1 MLHTQIEVRKNGKKT
16 TDWDIVHNLDEI
28 GLDIMAAF
36 DNYVARSK
44 SPRIELFCIYVKSK
58 DPENII
64 CLTKQRYDQI
74 CAEVKAEE
82 N

>member
-1 MLHTQIEVRKNGKKT
+1 MLHTRIEVKKNSKKIA
-16 TDWDIVHNLDEI
+16 DWDIVHNLDEFNM
-28 GLDIMAAF
+28 DIMAAF

-44 SPRIELFCIYVKSK
+44 SPRIELFCMYVKSK

-74 CAEVKAEE
+74 CAEVEAEE
-82 N
+82 